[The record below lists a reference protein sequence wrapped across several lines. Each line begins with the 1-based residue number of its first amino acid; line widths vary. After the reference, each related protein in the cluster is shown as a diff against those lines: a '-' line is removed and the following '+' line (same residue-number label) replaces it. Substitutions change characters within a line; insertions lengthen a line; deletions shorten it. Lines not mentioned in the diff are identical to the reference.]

1 MSEMQGLGRHFN
13 VAPIVGA
20 GAALSMKQ
28 CAGITFICTGND
40 TFTITTSATFTGSYA
55 TPGNIITT
63 KYTNTSTSGTAAW
76 VKASQAASNAVTIAS
91 GTVAI
96 FVGSSM
102 LADPLAYVKCTAS
115 GAGLVFAILHDLEVQ
130 RTPANLTIVS
140 A

>member
-1 MSEMQGLGRHFN
+1 MSEMQGLGREFN
-13 VAPIVGA
+13 VVPIASGVA
-20 GAALSMKQ
+20 ISMKQ
-28 CAGITFICTGND
+28 CAGLSFVCTGND
-40 TFTITTSATFTGSYA
+40 TFTITTSATFAGSYA

-63 KYTNTSTSGTAAW
+63 KYTNTSTGGTAAW
-76 VKASQAASNAVTIAS
+76 VKASQAASNAVTIGS
-91 GTVAI
+91 GTVVI

-115 GAGLVFAILHDLEVQ
+115 GAGLVAAVLHDLEVQ

>member
-1 MSEMQGLGRHFN
+1 MSEMQGLGREFN
-13 VAPIVGA
+13 IAPIAA
-20 GAALSMKQ
+20 GVAISLKTAA
-28 CAGITFICTGND
+28 GVTFICTGND
-40 TFTITTSATFTGSYA
+40 TFTLTTSATFGGSYA

-63 KYTNTSTSGTAAW
+63 KYTNTATAGTAAW
-76 VKASQAASNAVTIAS
+76 VKASQAASNAVTISS

-115 GAGLVFAILHDLEVQ
+115 GSGLVTAILHDLEAQ
-130 RTPANLTIVS
+130 RTPANLEIVS